1 MTAPPCRVAELGQ
14 VEYDRAE
21 ELQVKLVRARRA
33 GEVPDTLLLL
43 EHPPVVT
50 VGRATRSLPGHLN
63 AQALK
68 GLGVEMRSS
77 SRGGQL
83 TYHGPGQIVGYPVL
97 DLRALEP
104 DLHWYLR
111 SLEQVVINTLAAF
124 GYQAV
129 RRDGLT
135 GVWLGGRKV
144 ASIGIA
150 VRGWVSYH
158 GFALNVTCPRSAWA
172 HLRPCGLDADQ
183 VVSLHELGPGCPS
196 PAGLR
201 RTIAEELCT
210 LFGRTL
216 QPCSPEELLS
226 QAVF

>member
-21 ELQVKLVRARRA
+21 ELQVELVRARRA

-50 VGRATRSLPGHLN
+50 VGRATRSLPGHLD

-68 GLGVEMRSS
+68 GLGVEVRPS

-97 DLRALEP
+97 DLRALKP

-111 SLEQVVINTLAAF
+111 SLGQVVINALAAF
-124 GYQAV
+124 GYQAG

-158 GFALNVTCPRSAWA
+158 GFALNVTTD
-172 HLRPCGLDADQ
+172 LEGFGVIVPCGLDDVEMTSVA
-183 VVSLHELGPGCPS
+183 HESGLSVLGLDALVRDAVTG
-196 PAGLR
+196 AFMR
-201 RTIAEELCT
+201 A
-210 LFGRTL
+210 FGR
-216 QPCSPEELLS
+216 
-226 QAVF
+226 VGG